1 MTRHVVVIGAGIAGF
16 TAAVALANAGARVT
30 QLTKG
35 IGGLQLGQG
44 SIDVLGYL
52 PSDPES
58 VAHDQLVTDP
68 FEAFDRL
75 PDAHPY
81 RLIGAQAVR
90 DGLDLWRTIDPNLDW
105 QPTNRRYPTA
115 LGALRPTCGVFG
127 EQASGRAE
135 TGTKYLVVG
144 IDQIKDFQAEL
155 IAGNLNRHTDEQI
168 SARSER
174 IWLPSRP
181 GEFEN
186 FPVTYARNLDG
197 NPELVQALGKAIA
210 PLVQPGE
217 VVALPAVLGLND
229 PSVFTRVSELVG
241 APVFEIT
248 SQPPSVPGM
257 RMNQHL
263 TSAVKTLGVRW
274 GLGTEVVGWQRHDD
288 GRVEVLAHVAG
299 RTKPIVADAI
309 IHCGGGFESGTLK
322 VDSHAVIS
330 ESVLGLPVS
339 ATDADELIHG
349 DYWGRPQDLFKVGV
363 VVDEQMR
370 VLDPA
375 TGSAVHPMVFAAGGI
390 LAGADRWHELS
401 GDGIAIGSAIRA
413 AEAAM
418 SEGESA

>member
-52 PSDPES
+52 PSDPEKA
-58 VAHDQLVTDP
+58 AHDELVDEP
-68 FEAFDRL
+68 FAALDRL
-75 PDAHPY
+75 PETHPY
-81 RLIGAQAVR
+81 HLIGQQAVR
-90 DGLDLWRTIDPNLDW
+90 DGLELLATVDEHLQW
-105 QPTNRRYPTA
+105 QDTNHRYPTA
-115 LGALRPTCGVFG
+115 LGALRPTCGVFT
-127 EQASGRAE
+127 EQAAGRVE
-135 TGTKYLVVG
+135 QGIKYLVVG

-155 IAGNLNRHTDEQI
+155 IAGNLNRYPGEQV
-168 SARSER
+168 SARAER
-174 IWLPSRP
+174 ISLPSRP

-197 NPELVQALGKAIA
+197 NDELVEALGRAVA

-217 VVALPAVLGLND
+217 TVALPAVLGLND

-263 TSAVKTLGVRW
+263 TSAVKKLGVRW
-274 GLGTEVVGWQRHDD
+274 GLGTEVVGWQRRDD
-288 GRVEVLAHVAG
+288 GRIEVLAHVAG
-299 RTKPIVADAI
+299 RTKPIVADAV
-309 IHCGGGFESGTLK
+309 IHCGGGFESGTLH
-322 VDSHAVIS
+322 VDSHSQIS
-330 ESVLGLPVS
+330 ETVLGLPIS
-339 ATDADELIHG
+339 ATNADDLIHG
-349 DYWGRPQDLFKVGV
+349 DYWGKPQGLFKVGV

-370 VLDPA
+370 VRDPK
-375 TGSAVHPMVFAAGGI
+375 TGEPVHPGVFAAGGI

-401 GDGIAIGSAIRA
+401 GDGIAIGSAIKA
-413 AEAAM
+413 AQAAM
-418 SEGESA
+418 EEGESA